1 MDNTR
6 QTLTTAA
13 AARSLHED
21 TDGDEEA
28 DGEEPR
34 DLEAWETL
42 RNSFREVQSV
52 LDRNRRLIQL
62 ANDNHMSKIPN
73 NLAKNVDLI
82 REISA
87 NISRVVRLYSD
98 LSEKF
103 SGIVH
108 EQLLSC
114 NQSTTEAGG
123 P

>member
-1 MDNTR
+1 MDNTP

-13 AARSLHED
+13 ARSLLED

-28 DGEEPR
+28 DVEEPC

-42 RNSFREVQSV
+42 RNSFKEVQSV

-62 ANDNHMSKIPN
+62 ANDNHMSKIPHS
-73 NLAKNVDLI
+73 LAKNVDLI
-82 REISA
+82 REINA

-108 EQLLSC
+108 ERRVLRDK
-114 NQSTTEAGG
+114 AAKDA
-123 P
+123 